1 MEKITARKK
10 CLYILNPYLT
20 LEISGMG
27 IMLSTGDNGLEYIP
41 SGKVFETNY
50 LYCVFLARVTH
61 SKYRFENNTGSKLML
76 IKHSLYLT
84 KALLRQPMT
93 VLST

>member
-1 MEKITARKK
+1 MF
-10 CLYILNPYLT
+10 
-20 LEISGMG
+20 
-27 IMLSTGDNGLEYIP
+27 STGDNGLEYIP

-76 IKHSLYLT
+76 IKQSLYLT
-84 KALLRQPMT
+84 KALMRKPMT
-93 VLST
+93 VLSTYRSELAKTNSPLLMPHSGRN